1 MNKKGANA
9 KTSMSDMK
17 MITVLDK
24 IFLVFL
30 DINCDANM
38 LIHTNYTNVE
48 SDPMNVVV
56 LVSLVFIRPPRLV
69 RDEVEDEAGILASI
83 YISCA

>member
-1 MNKKGANA
+1 
-9 KTSMSDMK
+9 
-17 MITVLDK
+17 
-24 IFLVFL
+24 
-30 DINCDANM
+30 M